1 MHSQL
6 FDPSGNLAPGQPG
19 DWVLPSIF
27 TKVSAPMLRLFPGSI
42 TRPPRSLSTF
52 RSARYPRPRKTHF
65 RWVINPFR
73 AELVAR
79 RAPYAT
85 SRHAP
90 LDDSKRPGF
99 PGAPRIDPAPDADR
113 ESSTG
118 RVLGAE
124 YRGANIVSLRY
135 WFAAWATVVTVLLLV
150 AANWLVRIEGPADAA
165 DFSAAVNLLQH
176 YATLL
181 GLVVLAFVATCVIG
195 ALAAFAA
202 VIQGL
207 DCCLGRV
214 AIPGLSA
221 DNPADT

>member
-1 MHSQL
+1 M
-6 FDPSGNLAPGQPG
+6 
-19 DWVLPSIF
+19 
-27 TKVSAPMLRLFPGSI
+27 
-42 TRPPRSLSTF
+42 
-52 RSARYPRPRKTHF
+52 
-65 RWVINPFR
+65 
-73 AELVAR
+73 
-79 RAPYAT
+79 
-85 SRHAP
+85 
-90 LDDSKRPGF
+90 
-99 PGAPRIDPAPDADR
+99 
-113 ESSTG
+113 
-118 RVLGAE
+118 
-124 YRGANIVSLRY
+124 SLRY